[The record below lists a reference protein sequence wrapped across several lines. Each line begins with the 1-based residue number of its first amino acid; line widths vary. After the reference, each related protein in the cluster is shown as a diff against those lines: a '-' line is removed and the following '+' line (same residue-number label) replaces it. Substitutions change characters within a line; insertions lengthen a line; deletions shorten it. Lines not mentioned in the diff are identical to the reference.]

1 MTFAI
6 VLLLVVLLCST
17 YLLHQ
22 WITDGL
28 RERAP

>member
-6 VLLLVVLLCST
+6 VLVFVLLLSSA

-22 WITDGL
+22 WWTGELD
-28 RERAP
+28 E